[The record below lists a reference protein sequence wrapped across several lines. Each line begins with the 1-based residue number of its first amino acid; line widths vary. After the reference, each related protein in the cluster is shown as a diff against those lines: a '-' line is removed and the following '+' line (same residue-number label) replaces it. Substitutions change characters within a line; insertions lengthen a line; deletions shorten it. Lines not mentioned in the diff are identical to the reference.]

1 MREKKIILVTGA
13 TGAQGGAVARALLQQ
28 GRFDVRIFTRNA
40 SSPAAAKLKR
50 LGAQV
55 AEGDMHD
62 KHSLESAMENCY
74 GVFGVTDYWE
84 HGYREY
90 TLGRNLVEAVAV
102 CGIRHF
108 VLHTQP
114 DCKAL
119 SGGELDVP
127 QCDIKAAL
135 RSFSED
141 LRLPATYM
149 QVPFYYENF
158 LQRFPLRQDQFGTYQ
173 FSFPQGHTPMAMV
186 SVEDLGPIVA
196 TIFAQPASYLGQ
208 TVTAV
213 GADKSCDLY
222 AKAMRR
228 VLELPV
234 HYNYVPWELY
244 RSLEM
249 GGTDE
254 WANLFEVQRR
264 FIPERQREMAESYQ
278 IHPGMQPF
286 EAWLQKYR
294 NQFID
299 AMEEQLVD
307 TGIY

>member
-13 TGAQGGAVARALLQQ
+13 TGAQGGAVARSLLQQ
-28 GRFDVRIFTRNA
+28 GHFDVRIFTRNA
-40 SSPAAAKLKR
+40 DSPAASKLKR
-50 LGAQV
+50 LGAKV

-62 KHSLESAMENCY
+62 KHSLEAAMRDCY

-90 TLGRNLVEAVAV
+90 TLGMNLVVAAAV
-102 CGIRHF
+102 CGIRHL

-114 DCKAL
+114 DYRAL

-127 QCDIKAAL
+127 QCDIKAAF

-141 LRLPATYM
+141 LRLPATYL

-158 LQRFPLRQDQFGTYQ
+158 LKRFPLRQDQFGTYQ
-173 FSFPQGHTPMAMV
+173 FSFPQGHTRMAMV
-186 SVEDLGPIVA
+186 SVEDLGPVVA
-196 TIFAQPASYLGQ
+196 TVFTQPGRFLGR

-213 GADKSCDLY
+213 GADKTCNHY
-222 AKAMRR
+222 ATAMQR

-249 GGTDE
+249 GGSDE
-254 WANLFEVQRR
+254 WANLFEAQRR
-264 FIPERQREMAESYQ
+264 FVPDREEDLNESYR

-286 EAWLQKYR
+286 EKWLRKYR
-294 NQFID
+294 DQFID